1 MKGSPA
7 WGSLKVAR
15 PSQVWRRKDSMRAG
29 EWEREWG
36 EEWLAQSLNG
46 LRCYY
51 VKLGDERGCV
61 GCLTVNS
68 REPLCGASEEIVIF
82 MDTLLD

>member
-15 PSQVWRRKDSMRAG
+15 PSQVWRHKDRQREG
-29 EWEREWG
+29 ERER
-36 EEWLAQSLNG
+36 EERVAG
-46 LRCYY
+46 LKFKWTGVLLCETD
-51 VKLGDERGCV
+51 DECGCV
-61 GCLTVNS
+61 VCLTVNS
-68 REPLCGASEEIVIF
+68 RELLCRAPEEVVIF